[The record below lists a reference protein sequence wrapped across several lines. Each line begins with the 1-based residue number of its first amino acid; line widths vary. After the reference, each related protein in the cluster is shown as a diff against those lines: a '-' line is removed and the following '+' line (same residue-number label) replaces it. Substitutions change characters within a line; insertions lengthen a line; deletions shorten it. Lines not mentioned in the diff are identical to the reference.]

1 MHITPIHHVFRFPR
15 IKCRSFGSR
24 ASPDQAAVCSPVR
37 PVGRCGHRI
46 EIETRPVIKKI
57 KRALHSRPFESYAHI
72 VSPLSKD
79 EGGGFM
85 ITFPDLPGCMSDGE
99 TVAEAVRNGRDAFES
114 WISARIDAGKP
125 IPEPA
130 Y

>member
-1 MHITPIHHVFRFPR
+1 M
-15 IKCRSFGSR
+15 
-24 ASPDQAAVCSPVR
+24 
-37 PVGRCGHRI
+37 
-46 EIETRPVIKKI
+46 IKKI